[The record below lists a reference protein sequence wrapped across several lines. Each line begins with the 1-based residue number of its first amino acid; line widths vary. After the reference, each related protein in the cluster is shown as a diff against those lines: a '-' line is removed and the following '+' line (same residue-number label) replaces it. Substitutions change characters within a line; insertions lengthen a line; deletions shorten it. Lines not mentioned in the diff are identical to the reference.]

1 MRILLCHQ
9 NYPGQFKHLGPA
21 LSAIKGNQVFGL
33 GEANNVKRLK
43 GAPPGMTIVGYP
55 QPKGAGDSTH
65 HYLKQYESSVR
76 RGQSVVKA
84 CLQLQQQ
91 HGFKPDVVYCHP
103 GWGEGLFFKDIWP
116 DAKVIGFFEFYYRTQ
131 GADFQFD
138 KEFPVSLDDYLRVRV
153 KNAHMLSSLEACDW
167 GVSPTYWQWS
177 VHPEQYRKQIS
188 VIFDGVDTDDLAPR
202 DTVRVQLPGGI
213 TIKKGDPVI
222 TFVNRNLEPYRGYHV
237 FLKAMVEIQKRHPT
251 AQIVLVGGDQVSYGR
266 PAPTGTTWKQLYL
279 EKNGKDL
286 DMSRVHFVGK
296 LPYTHYKAL
305 IQVSAAHVYLTYP
318 FVLSWSCIEAM
329 SMGALVIGSKTS
341 PVEEA
346 ITHGKNGLLVDFFD
360 HEALAQTVVKV
371 LNNPEK
377 YQHLRDAAR
386 KTAIDRYD
394 LKSVCLPQQMK
405 MINDLVNGRKPK
417 TPGAAELKRFEDV
430 IWKNK

>member
-21 LSAIKGNQVFGL
+21 LASIKGNQVFGL
-33 GEANNVKRLK
+33 GEAGNVKRLK

-76 RGQSVVKA
+76 RGQAVVKA

-188 VIFDGVDTDDLAPR
+188 VIFDGVDTAELAPR

-222 TFVNRNLEPYRGYHV
+222 TFVNRNLEPYRGYHQ
-237 FLKAMVEIQKRHPT
+237 FMRALPAILKARPQARVVI
-251 AQIVLVGGDQVSYGR
+251 IGGNEVSYGA
-266 PAPTGTTWKQLYL
+266 APPPGPEGKPQTWRDIFLNEVKGEL
-279 EKNGKDL
+279 DL
-286 DMSRVHFVGK
+286 SRVHFVGK
-296 LPYTHYKAL
+296 VPYADYL
-305 IQVSAAHVYLTYP
+305 RVLQVSTVHVYLTYP
-318 FVLSWSCIEAM
+318 FVLSWSLLEAM
-329 SMGALVIGSKTS
+329 SAGCAIVASNTA
-341 PVEEA
+341 PVQEA
-346 ITHGKNGLLVDFFD
+346 IAHGETGLLVDFLD
-360 HEALAQTVVKV
+360 TAQLAGQVIALCDEAPLRKRLGQAARAFAVAHYDLRHKC
-371 LNNPEK
+371 LPE
-377 YQHLRDAAR
+377 QMQWVASLRDA
-386 KTAIDRYD
+386 
-394 LKSVCLPQQMK
+394 
-405 MINDLVNGRKPK
+405 
-417 TPGAAELKRFEDV
+417 
-430 IWKNK
+430 

>member
-1 MRILLCHQ
+1 MKILLCHQ

-21 LSAIKGNQVFGL
+21 LAAIKGNTVFGL
-33 GEANNVKRLK
+33 GEAANVKRIK
-43 GAPPGMTIVGYP
+43 AAPPGMTIVGYP
-55 QPKGAGDSTH
+55 APKGAGDNTH

-84 CLQLQQQ
+84 CLQLQKD
-91 HGFKPDVVYCHP
+91 HGFIPDVVYCHP

-116 DAKVIGFFEFYYRTQ
+116 KAKVIGFFEFYYRTR
-131 GADFQFD
+131 GADFSFD
-138 KEFPVSLDDYLRVRV
+138 AEFPVSLDDFLRVRV
-153 KNAHMLSSLEACDW
+153 KNAHMLSSIEACDW

-177 VHPEQYRKQIS
+177 VQPEQYRKQIS
-188 VIFDGVDTDDLAPR
+188 VIFDGVDTEELAPR
-202 DTVRVQLPGGI
+202 PTVRVQLPGGV

-237 FLKAMVEIQKRHPT
+237 FLKMLARVQKLHPT
-251 AQIVLVGGDQVSYGR
+251 AQAVLVGGDGVSYGR
-266 PAPTGTTWKQLYL
+266 PAPTGTTWKQFYL
-279 EKNGKDL
+279 EKYGKDL

-296 LPYTHYKAL
+296 VPYEHYKAL

-329 SMGALVIGSKTS
+329 SMGALVIGCKTA

-360 HEALAQTVVKV
+360 DEAMANTVVKA
-371 LNNPEK
+371 LNHPEK
-377 YQHLRDAAR
+377 YQQLRDAAR
-386 KTAIDRYD
+386 KTAIERYD
-394 LKSVCLPQQMK
+394 LKTVCLPAQIK
-405 MINDLVNGRKPK
+405 MINDLVAGKKPK
-417 TPGAAELKRFEDV
+417 TPGAAELKQFAGSLWRE
-430 IWKNK
+430 K